1 MLTESSYEARIA
13 GFIRRHLADAV
24 RDHCWT
30 EGDQEHMD
38 VVTADVMPM
47 KALVSP
53 LRPWHRRAGGCFLQ
67 TLRLGSSYPSA
78 TGAVRRPGATSW

>member
-13 GFIRRHLADAV
+13 GVIRRHLADAV

-47 KALVSP
+47 KGLVSP
-53 LRPWHRRAGGCFLQ
+53 LRPWHRGAGGGWRR
-67 TLRLGSSYPSA
+67 TRTPGSSYPSA